1 MNTIRFGH
9 RWAATTGGVIA
20 LVALTASGCGH
31 DTAGT
36 PTGVANLPAA
46 TATSAVAAGGAPT
59 GSTVTCPGTSAPDA
73 AHTASD
79 SPTPEGIS
87 RTLNQIGWWGG
98 MSITVKR
105 ATVPHAGALTLDV
118 TYTNLSDSEAASPS
132 ATATIKTPSKSI
144 ETTST
149 VPEIPAGGNAPGTI
163 TADLADS
170 SCDLSTVLDGVSLI
184 YGAPADNQTT
194 IPLNP
199 ATKVDSVA
207 PRTVP
212 LTTHMVQDQIQID
225 LTGAT
230 ITPSYVAG
238 ERNKTTVAVKI
249 KVTCGSSCAT
259 SGYNV
264 DREEF
269 SLRSPD
275 GSTVTANT
283 RSPYCCDALYPET
296 VSDSAHNILVFVVAS
311 PVSGKYTLSYNNKQ
325 LTDAGTVPAVADL
338 AL

>member
-9 RWAATTGGVIA
+9 RWAATGGVLA
-20 LVALTASGCGH
+20 LVALTATGCGH

-36 PTGVANLPAA
+36 PTGPANVPAA
-46 TATSAVAAGGAPT
+46 TATSTLAAGGAPT
-59 GSTVTCPGTSAPDA
+59 GSTVTCPATSAPNA
-73 AHTASD
+73 AHTAD
-79 SPTPEGIS
+79 APTPEGIS
-87 RTLNQIGWWGG
+87 RTLHQIGWWGG
-98 MSITVKR
+98 MSITVQR
-105 ATVPHAGALTLDV
+105 ATVTHTGALTLDV
-118 TYTNLSDSEAASPS
+118 TYTNLSGDQAASPS
-132 ATATIKTPSKSI
+132 ATATLETASRSI

-163 TADLADS
+163 TADLADT
-170 SCDLSTVLDGVSLI
+170 SCDLSAVLDGVSLI

-199 ATKVDSVA
+199 ATSVNSVA

-212 LTTHMVQDQIQID
+212 LTTHMAQDQIQID
-225 LTGAT
+225 LTAAT
-230 ITPSYVAG
+230 IAPSYVAG

-249 KVTCGSSCAT
+249 KVTCGSSCAA

-269 SLRSPD
+269 SLRAPD
-275 GSTVTANT
+275 GSTVTADT

-296 VSDSAHNILVFVVAS
+296 VSDSARNILVFVVAS

>member
-9 RWAATTGGVIA
+9 HWAATTGGIMA

-36 PTGVANLPAA
+36 PTGVANVPAA
-46 TATSAVAAGGAPT
+46 TATPALTASGAPT
-59 GSTVTCPGTSAPDA
+59 GSTVTCGSGTSAPDA

-87 RTLNQIGWWGG
+87 RSLHQIGWWGG
-98 MSITVKR
+98 MSITVRR
-105 ATVPHAGALTLDV
+105 ATVNRGGALTLDV
-118 TYTNLSDSEAASPS
+118 TYANLGDQAASPS
-132 ATATIKTPSKSI
+132 ATATIRTASKSI

-149 VPEIPAGGNAPGTI
+149 VPEIPGGGNAPGTI
-163 TADLADS
+163 TADLADT
-170 SCDLSTVLDGVSLI
+170 SCDLSAVLDNVALI
-184 YGAPADNQTT
+184 YGGPADNQTT

-199 ATKVDSVA
+199 ATSVDSVA

-212 LTTHMVQDQIQID
+212 LTTHMAQDQIQID
-225 LTGAT
+225 PSGAT

-249 KVTCGSSCAT
+249 KVTCGSSCAAG
-259 SGYNV
+259 GYNV

-269 SLRSPD
+269 SLRAPD
-275 GSTVTANT
+275 GSTVTADT

-296 VSDSAHNILVFVVAS
+296 VSDSARNILVFVVAS

-325 LTDAGTVPAVADL
+325 LTDAGTLPAVADL